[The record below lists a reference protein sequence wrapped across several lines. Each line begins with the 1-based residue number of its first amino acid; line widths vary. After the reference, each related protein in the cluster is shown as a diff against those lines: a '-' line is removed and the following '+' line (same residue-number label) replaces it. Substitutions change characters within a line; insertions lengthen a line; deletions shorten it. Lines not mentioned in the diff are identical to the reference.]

1 MTQGPQQLRMDKIK
15 LDQYQEV
22 EKKIISENFFLR
34 KAPGFEKP

>member
-22 EKKIISENFFLR
+22 EKNIISENFFLR
-34 KAPGFEKP
+34 KVPGFEKH